1 MTAERVLLTG
11 GAGFIGSHIVD
22 LLVERGYEVT
32 VYDNLDPQVHGP
44 ARNLPAYFNPAARFV
59 RGDVRDRAAL
69 AREVRHADVVY
80 HEAAAVGVGQS
91 MYEIMHYCDVNTMGG
106 AVLLDI
112 LANEQHHVRK
122 LLVASSM
129 SIYGEG
135 KYQCPEHGA
144 VFPRLRPTAQLQI
157 HEWEVRCPRCGV
169 PAEACPTDEDKPLYP
184 TSVYAVTKRDHE
196 ELFLSVGRAYKIP
209 TVAFRYFNTYGPR
222 QALSNPYTGVA
233 AIFSGR
239 LLNHAAPV
247 IFEDG
252 DQTRDFVHVTD
263 IARANLLAL
272 ETDRGDYEIFNV
284 GTGRPVS
291 IAHVARTLAA
301 TLAPEVQ
308 PEIVG
313 KFREGD
319 IRHCYADIAKIQ
331 GLLGFAPQVKFEDGM
346 LDLIEW
352 VRRQTAVDNF
362 SSAARELERR
372 GLTH

>member
-1 MTAERVLLTG
+1 MAAERVLVTG

-22 LLVERGYEVT
+22 LLVERGYDVT

-44 ARNLPAYFNPAARFV
+44 ERNPPAYLNPAARFV
-59 RGDVRDRAAL
+59 RGDVRDRDAL
-69 AREVRHADVVY
+69 AREVCLADVVY

-91 MYEIMHYCDVNTMGG
+91 MYAIVHYCDVNTMGG

-135 KYQCPEHGA
+135 KYQCVEHGA
-144 VFPRLRPTAQLQI
+144 VFPRLRPTAQLQA
-157 HEWEVRCPRCGV
+157 HEWDVRCPHCGR
-169 PAEACPTDEDKPLYP
+169 PAAACPTDEDKPLFP

-272 ETDRGDYEIFNV
+272 ETGRGDYEVFNV
-284 GTGRPVS
+284 GTGRAVS

-308 PEIVG
+308 PDIVG
-313 KFREGD
+313 RFREGD
-319 IRHCYADIAKIQ
+319 IRHCYADISKIQ
-331 GLLGFAPQVKFEDGM
+331 SLLGYAPQVKFEDGM
-346 LDLIEW
+346 LELVEW

-362 SSAARELERR
+362 SAAAQELERR